1 MGMGVWERGE
11 ETDRKGAGQLSR
23 SPRADR
29 TICQQQ
35 ACGAWDMGLEV
46 RACGDGAWGMGWET
60 LHNGGGGM
68 VMEMGD
74 DGTLG
79 MGIMEHGKW
88 NMMGHGAYGG

>member
-46 RACGDGAWGMGWET
+46 RAWGDGFLGVGDIAYGGW
-60 LHNGGGGM
+60 GM